1 MEESSGLSHDLM
13 FVHQA
18 LSVAGINEIESA
30 VLTLAA
36 VAATVRDA
44 VALLPDRDGISWD
57 GDDQA

>member
-1 MEESSGLSHDLM
+1 MEESSGLSYDLM

-18 LSVAGINEIESA
+18 LSVAGINEIEAA